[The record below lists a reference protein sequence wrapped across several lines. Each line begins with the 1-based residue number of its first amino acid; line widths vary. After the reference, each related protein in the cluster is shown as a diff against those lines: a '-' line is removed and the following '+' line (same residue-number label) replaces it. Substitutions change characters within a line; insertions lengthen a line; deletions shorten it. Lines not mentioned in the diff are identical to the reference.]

1 MIEQISSLLG
11 GYVPQLIGALLIL
24 IVGWFIAQLVSRIAD
39 RTVAKSGVANRI
51 SGWFGEEQR
60 VTEES
65 VATWV
70 RRSVFYLIMLFV
82 LVGFLQVLGLT
93 AVTEPLSKFLNQVF
107 EYAPRLIGPAILL
120 VVAWVAANV
129 LRLIVRRALRASNL
143 DQRLETEVG
152 VQQTE
157 GVSISHTL
165 GDAIYWLTFLLFLPA
180 ILSALDLGG
189 LLEPVQGMVDEILTY
204 LPNLLAAGMIL
215 LIGWLVARILQRIV
229 TNLLVAISADELSEQ
244 VGLSKALGQQ
254 RLSGL
259 VGLIVYI
266 LVLIPVLIGSLN
278 ALALDA
284 ITQPASEMLNTILTA
299 IPAVFAAALV
309 LAVAYFVGRVVAGL
323 ITNVLAG
330 IGFDSILS
338 KLGLGAKP
346 VEGERTPSDVVGYLV
361 LVAIMLFA
369 VVEAMRLIGFDL
381 LAGLIGNFLVFAGQ
395 VILGLVIFAIG
406 LYLAK
411 LASDAVVTTKIDQAP
426 LLALA
431 ARIAIIVLASAMGLR
446 QMGLANEI
454 ITVAFALL
462 LGTIAVAAAVAF
474 GIGGR
479 EIAAVLIAKWFN
491 KAKLNARSESGE
503 GED

>member
-1 MIEQISSLLG
+1 MIEQIGSLLG
-11 GYVPQLIGALLIL
+11 GYVPQLIGALVIL
-24 IVGWFIAQLVSRIAD
+24 IVGWFIAQFVSKAAD
-39 RTVAKSGVANRI
+39 RAVAKSGVANRI
-51 SGWFGEEQR
+51 AGWFGEEPG
-60 VTEES
+60 VTAVS
-65 VATWV
+65 VGAWV
-70 RRSVFYLIMLFV
+70 RRSIFYLIMLFV

-129 LRLIVRRALRASNL
+129 LRLVVRRALRASNL
-143 DQRLETEVG
+143 DQRLETDAGIE
-152 VQQTE
+152 QTE
-157 GVSISHTL
+157 GVSLSHTL

-189 LLEPVQGMVDEILTY
+189 LLEPVQGMINEILTY
-204 LPNLLAAGMIL
+204 LPNLLAAGTIL
-215 LIGWLVARILQRIV
+215 VIGWLVARILRRIV
-229 TNLLVAISADELSEQ
+229 TNLLVAINADRLSEQ

-254 RLSGL
+254 QLSGL

-284 ITQPASEMLNTILTA
+284 ITRPASEMLNTMLTA

-309 LAVAYFVGRVVAGL
+309 LAIAYFVGRIVAGL
-323 ITNVLAG
+323 ITNVLSG
-330 IGFDSILS
+330 IGFDSILA

-346 VEGERTPSDVVGYLV
+346 AEGERSPSDVVGYLV

-369 VVEAMRLIGFDL
+369 VVEALGLIGFDL
-381 LAGLIGNFLVFAGQ
+381 LAGLIGEFLVFAGQ
-395 VILGLVIFAIG
+395 VILGLVIFAVG
-406 LYLAK
+406 LYLAR
-411 LASDAVVTTKIDQAP
+411 LAADAVVATKIDQAP

-431 ARIAIIVLASAMGLR
+431 ARIAIVILASAMGLR

-462 LGTIAVAAAVAF
+462 FGTIAVAAAVAF

-479 EIAAVLIAKWFN
+479 EVAARLIGEWLA
-491 KAKLNARSESGE
+491 KAKSHKLPGSGQGDE
-503 GED
+503 

>member
-1 MIEQISSLLG
+1 MVEQISNLLG
-11 GYVPQLIGALLIL
+11 GYVPQLIGALVTL
-24 IVGWFIAQLVSRIAD
+24 IVGWFIAQLVSRMTG

-51 SGWFGEEQR
+51 AGWVGEEQG
-60 VTEES
+60 VTAES
-65 VATWV
+65 VAAWV

-93 AVTEPLSKFLNQVF
+93 AVTEPLSKFLNRVF
-107 EYAPRLIGPAILL
+107 EYVPRLIGPAILL
-120 VVAWVAANV
+120 VVAWGAANL
-129 LRLIVRRALRASNL
+129 LRLVVRRALRASNL
-143 DQRLETEVG
+143 DQRLETDAGIE
-152 VQQTE
+152 QIE
-157 GVSISHTL
+157 GVSLSHTL

-189 LLEPVQGMVDEILTY
+189 LLEPVQGMIDEILTY
-204 LPNLLAAGMIL
+204 LPNLLAAGTIL
-215 LIGWLVARILQRIV
+215 AIGWLVARILRRIV
-229 TNLLVAISADELSEQ
+229 TNLLVAINADRLSEQ
-244 VGLSKALGQQ
+244 VGLSKALGEQ

-266 LVLIPVLIGSLN
+266 LVLIPVIIGSLN

-284 ITQPASEMLNTILTA
+284 ITRPASEMLNTILTA

-323 ITNVLAG
+323 ITNVLSG
-330 IGFDSILS
+330 IRFDSILA

-346 VEGERTPSDVVGYLV
+346 AEGEPTPSDVVGYLV

-369 VVEAMRLIGFDL
+369 VVEALRLIGFDL
-381 LAGLIGNFLVFAGQ
+381 LAGLIGEFLVFAGQ
-395 VILGLVIFAIG
+395 VFLGLVIFAVG

-411 LASDAVVTTKIDQAP
+411 LAADAVVATKMDQAP

-462 LGTIAVAAAVAF
+462 IGTIAVAAAVAF

-479 EIAAVLIAKWFN
+479 EVAARLITEWRD
-491 KAKLNARSESGE
+491 KAKSHSPSNSGE

>member
-1 MIEQISSLLG
+1 M
-11 GYVPQLIGALLIL
+11 P
-24 IVGWFIAQLVSRIAD
+24 
-39 RTVAKSGVANRI
+39 
-51 SGWFGEEQR
+51 
-60 VTEES
+60 
-65 VATWV
+65 
-70 RRSVFYLIMLFV
+70 
-82 LVGFLQVLGLT
+82 

-129 LRLIVRRALRASNL
+129 LRLIVRRALRAANL

-215 LIGWLVARILQRIV
+215 VIGWLVARILQRIV
-229 TNLLVAISADELSEQ
+229 TNLLVAISADKLSEQ

-284 ITQPASEMLNTILTA
+284 ITRPASEMLNTILTA

-369 VVEAMRLIGFDL
+369 VVEDR
-381 LAGLIGNFLVFAGQ
+381 
-395 VILGLVIFAIG
+395 
-406 LYLAK
+406 K
-411 LASDAVVTTKIDQAP
+411 SVV
-426 LLALA
+426 
-431 ARIAIIVLASAMGLR
+431 
-446 QMGLANEI
+446 
-454 ITVAFALL
+454 
-462 LGTIAVAAAVAF
+462 
-474 GIGGR
+474 
-479 EIAAVLIAKWFN
+479 
-491 KAKLNARSESGE
+491 
-503 GED
+503 